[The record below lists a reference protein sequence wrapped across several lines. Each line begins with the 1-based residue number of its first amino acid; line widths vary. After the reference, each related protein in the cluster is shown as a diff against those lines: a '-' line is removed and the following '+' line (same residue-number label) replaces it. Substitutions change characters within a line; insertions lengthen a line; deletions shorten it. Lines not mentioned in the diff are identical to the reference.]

1 MPSAW
6 SMDVTRSVPTL
17 LPEWTP
23 SQIPTRS
30 WFSTPSD
37 NPCDSRRPTPTITP
51 GSPVIRVLAVAVLP
65 SSRDIY
71 TGHRNYELPTP
82 SVPGNAA
89 LGRIVAVGTDAT
101 KLQPGNLIFVDAVV
115 RSRDDPTAAALS
127 GISGGHSAASKRLI
141 GTEGRDST
149 YVEYARVP
157 LENSLSWM
165 RSDCWARSSNG
176 GLGYD
181 LNGLLYRGVQLV
193 LFGGLRAVGVGR
205 GGDRVIISPATGSF
219 GGAAVQIALAMGASV
234 IAMGR
239 NGEVLERLRSFFAP
253 RYGKDRIQ
261 TV

>member
-1 MPSAW
+1 M
-6 SMDVTRSVPTL
+6 
-17 LPEWTP
+17 
-23 SQIPTRS
+23 
-30 WFSTPSD
+30 
-37 NPCDSRRPTPTITP
+37 
-51 GSPVIRVLAVAVLP
+51 LAVAVLP

-71 TGHRNYELPTP
+71 TGHRNYEMPTP

-165 RSDCWARSSNG
+165 RSDCWARPSNG

-193 LFGGLRAVGVGR
+193 LFGGLRAVGVG
-205 GGDRVIISPATGSF
+205 GGGTASSSVLPPALSG
-219 GGAAVQIALAMGASV
+219 V
-234 IAMGR
+234 R
-239 NGEVLERLRSFFAP
+239 RCRLRSPWGPVSSRWAATVKYWRDCDRFSP
-253 RYGKDRIQ
+253 HGMGKIASRRCR
-261 TV
+261 